1 MIFCIMNWF
10 FIALIGPALW
20 ALVNHIDKYIIS
32 KYFTGK
38 GVGSLVLFTSLSGL
52 IISFFILVFGFSHLS
67 IGVISTIVI
76 GINGA
81 ILVAAFIPYLHAL
94 ENEEASWAS
103 SIYQLIPVFGYVLA
117 LIFLHEYLSATQIF
131 ASLLVIIGAV
141 AISLDFSQKIKFKA
155 KPFLLMV
162 LSSFMIAVNAL
173 IFKII
178 ALDQNFWGTAFWEYI
193 GGAVFGLLLFSL
205 IPLYRSQF
213 IATIQKAKTAVLT
226 VNLVSEFLNIAA
238 KLAANF
244 ASLLAPLA
252 LVWVVN
258 GFQPLIVFIYGIIL
272 TLFLPMFG
280 KEDISRKTVIKK
292 LSAMAVMLAGIYLLF
307 K

>member
-1 MIFCIMNWF
+1 MNWF
-10 FIALIGPALW
+10 LIALIGPALW

-32 KYFTGK
+32 KYFSGP

-52 IISFFILVFGFSHLS
+52 IMSFSIFVFGFSHIF
-67 IGVISTIVI
+67 IGTSAMIVI

-81 ILVAAFIPYLHAL
+81 LLVSAFIPYLYAL

-103 SIYQLIPVFGYVLA
+103 TLYQLIPVFGYVLG
-117 LIFLHEYLSATQIF
+117 LIFLHEQLTVPQLF
-131 ASLLVIIGAV
+131 ASLLVLTGAV
-141 AISLDFSQKIKFKA
+141 IISLDFSQKIKLKA
-155 KPFLLMV
+155 KPFWLMV

-173 IFKII
+173 VFKIV

-193 GGAVFGLLLFSL
+193 GGGIFGLLLFTL
-205 IPLYRSQF
+205 IPLYRRQF
-213 IATIQKAKTAVLT
+213 IATIQKGKKAVLT
-226 VNLVSEFLNIAA
+226 INLISELLNIFA

-244 ASLLAPLA
+244 ASLLAPLV

-258 GFQPLIVFIYGIIL
+258 GLQPFIVFIYGVIL
-272 TLFLPMFG
+272 TLFIPTLG
-280 KEDISRKTVIKK
+280 KENISRKVIIQK
-292 LSAMAVMLAGIYLLF
+292 LSAMAVMFVGVYILF

>member
-1 MIFCIMNWF
+1 MNWF
-10 FIALIGPALW
+10 LIALIGPALW

-32 KYFTGK
+32 KYFTGR

-52 IISFFILVFGFSHLS
+52 LISLVILILDFSQVFISPLGALV
-67 IGVISTIVI
+67 IA
-76 GINGA
+76 INGG
-81 ILVAAFIPYLHAL
+81 ILVAAFIPYLYAL

-103 SIYQLIPVFGYVLA
+103 SLYQLIPVFGYVLGFV
-117 LIFLHEYLSATQIF
+117 FLRERLTTPQLF

-141 AISLDFSQKIKFKA
+141 AISLDLSQKIKLKA
-155 KPFLLMV
+155 KPFWLMI
-162 LSSFMIAVNAL
+162 LSSFMIALNAL
-173 IFKII
+173 IFKVV

-193 GGAVFGLLLFSL
+193 GGGVFGLLLFTL
-205 IPLYRSQF
+205 IPLYREQF
-213 IATIQKAKTAVLT
+213 IATVQRGRKAVLT
-226 VNLVSEFLNIAA
+226 VNLVSELLNIGA

-258 GFQPLIVFIYGIIL
+258 GFQPFIVFIYGVIL
-272 TLFLPMFG
+272 TLFMPRFG
-280 KEDISRKTVIKK
+280 KEDISKRVVIQK
-292 LSAMAVMLAGIYLLF
+292 LSAMAVMLVGICFLF

>member
-1 MIFCIMNWF
+1 
-10 FIALIGPALW
+10 
-20 ALVNHIDKYIIS
+20 LVNHIDKYIIS
-32 KYFTGK
+32 RYFTGR

-52 IISFFILVFGFSHLS
+52 IISVFILIFGHSQIFSNP
-67 IGVISTIVI
+67 ISVIVI
-76 GINGA
+76 AVNGA
-81 ILVAAFIPYLHAL
+81 ILVAAFIPYLYAL

-117 LIFLHEYLSATQIF
+117 LIFLNESLTAMQIL
-131 ASLLVIIGAV
+131 ASLLVVCGAI
-141 AISLDFSQKIKFKA
+141 AISLDLSQKIKLKA

-173 IFKII
+173 VFKII

-193 GGAVFGLLLFSL
+193 GGAIFGLLLFAL
-205 IPLYRSQF
+205 IPIYRRQF
-213 IATIQKAKTAVLT
+213 IATINKARTVVLT
-226 VNLVSEFLNIAA
+226 VALVSELLNIAA

-258 GFQPLIVFIYGIIL
+258 GFQPLIVFVYGVIM
-272 TLFLPMFG
+272 TLFLPRFG
-280 KEDISRKTVIKK
+280 KENLSRKIIVQK
-292 LSAMAVMLAGIYLLF
+292 LSAMLVMLAGIYLLF
-307 K
+307 R